1 MVENI
6 IYVAEIII
14 IKIEDKGDRIFRKIL
29 ETVQKENI
37 EIFNY
42 DNEMFS
48 FSNLDLIVNGR
59 QKESFCNGSKINL
72 TSSDFKMLYILSES
86 PGQVFTK
93 EQLYKAVF
101 EENNCVNID
110 NSIYCLIRRLRRK
123 IEANPKQPKFIHTV
137 HGLGYKFTLD

>member
-59 QKESFCNGSKINL
+59 QKESFCNGSK
-72 TSSDFKMLYILSES
+72 
-86 PGQVFTK
+86 
-93 EQLYKAVF
+93 
-101 EENNCVNID
+101 
-110 NSIYCLIRRLRRK
+110 
-123 IEANPKQPKFIHTV
+123 
-137 HGLGYKFTLD
+137 